1 MDNEVYER
9 LARLETISAAQTKD
23 MEEIKESVGTV
34 ISKVDQI
41 LSYASWGK
49 GAIWGIIKFGSFLA
63 GIAAAFAWL
72 YDRFFGLGPHP

>member
-23 MEEIKESVGTV
+23 MDEIKESVGTL

-63 GIAAAFAWL
+63 GLAAGVAWL
-72 YDRFFGLGPHP
+72 YDRFFGMPHT